1 MTKENEE
8 LRKAVK
14 GVEVMAQNCLASQPD
29 DDGKCYEHL
38 FKGLSDIF
46 NLTAQVLTKELQRI
60 TAIANE
66 IAKEKQS

>member
-14 GVEVMAQNCLASQPD
+14 GVEVMAQNCLASQPED
-29 DDGKCYEHL
+29 DSKCYEHL

-46 NLTAQVLTKELQRI
+46 NLTAKILTKELQRI

-66 IAKEKQS
+66 IAKENKQ